1 MRRLKKFT
9 LRLDPADVEVL
20 KTAYPDRGYT
30 QAIRAAV
37 HTLAKKI
44 EQKLAGDGAP

>member
-9 LRLDPADVEVL
+9 IRLDPADVEVL
-20 KTAYPDRGYT
+20 KIAYSDRGYT

-37 HTLAKKI
+37 HALAEKI
-44 EQKLAGDGAP
+44 KQTSAAEGAP